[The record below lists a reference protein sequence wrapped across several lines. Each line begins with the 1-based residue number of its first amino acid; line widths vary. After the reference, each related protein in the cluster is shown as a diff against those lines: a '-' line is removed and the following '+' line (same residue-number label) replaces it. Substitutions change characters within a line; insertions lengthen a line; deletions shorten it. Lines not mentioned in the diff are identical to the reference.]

1 MQTFSASSKLLAFI
15 TPFVNLRKWL
25 IVAQYDVAGPVYYK
39 GYYHLFYQYNPN
51 AAIPGT
57 IEWGH
62 VVSKDLIRWRFLESA
77 LKRDKWYD
85 VNGVWSGSITF
96 LDNGDPVIL
105 YTGNSV
111 NNTQSQARA
120 DPEDPSDPLLRKWVK
135 VSASPSPLQQ
145 GLFNKVRVLFGYIS
159 SWEPYIGLVFG
170 SVKITETNTIKTHAQ
185 NRLDYVF
192 ELYLVLHTR

>member
-1 MQTFSASSKLLAFI
+1 MVDCLLRNIF
-15 TPFVNLRKWL
+15 
-25 IVAQYDVAGPVYYK
+25 DVAGPVYYK

-96 LDNGDPVIL
+96 LENGDPVIL

-120 DPEDPSDPLLRKWVK
+120 DPQDPSDPLLRKWVK
-135 VSASPSPLQQ
+135 VSASLPPLPPLQQ
-145 GLFNKVRVLFGYIS
+145 CLFNQVQCAGVVRLY
-159 SWEPYIGLVFG
+159 WIGVWFCEDSRNKL
-170 SVKITETNTIKTHAQ
+170 TP
-185 NRLDYVF
+185 
-192 ELYLVLHTR
+192 

>member
-1 MQTFSASSKLLAFI
+1 VVDCCAI
-15 TPFVNLRKWL
+15 NLT
-25 IVAQYDVAGPVYYK
+25 VAGPVYYK

-111 NNTQSQARA
+111 NNTQSQNRA
-120 DPEDPSDPLLRKWVK
+120 DPADPSDPLLRKWVK
-135 VSASPSPLQQ
+135 VSQCLPSLQFLPCNNNVCSINQ
-145 GLFNKVRVLFGYIS
+145 VCGCNS
-159 SWEPYIGLVFG
+159 
-170 SVKITETNTIKTHAQ
+170 AM
-185 NRLDYVF
+185 LDWC
-192 ELYLVLHTR
+192 LVL